1 MAAISNAL
9 SLVFDESGIGSMTI
23 SIQMASA

>member
-1 MAAISNAL
+1 MAAILNAL
-9 SLVFDESGIGSMTI
+9 SLAFDESGIGSMTI